1 LTGETISK
9 KDVEHIASL
18 ARIELSEEE
27 KDLFTEQFN
36 RILDYFHKIDEL
48 DLEDVEPTYHVIEL
62 FNVFREDEV
71 TEPLTQDMVL
81 LNVQRRKDG
90 YIKAPKII

>member
-1 LTGETISK
+1 MTGETISK

-48 DLEDVEPTYHVIEL
+48 DLEEVEPTYHVIEL

-71 TEPLTQDMVL
+71 TEPLTQETVL
-81 LNVQRRKDG
+81 LNVQKRKDG
-90 YIKAPKII
+90 YIQAPKII

>member
-71 TEPLTQDMVL
+71 TEPLTQEMVL

>member
-1 LTGETISK
+1 MTGETISK

>member
-1 LTGETISK
+1 MSEKTISK
-9 KDVEHIASL
+9 KDVEHIALL

-27 KDLFTEQFN
+27 KELFTEQFN

-48 DLEDVEPTYHVIEL
+48 DLEDVEPTYHVLTL
-62 FNVFREDEV
+62 FNVFREDEL
-71 TEPLTQDMVL
+71 TEPLKREMAL
-81 LNVQRRKDG
+81 LNAARKNDG

>member
-1 LTGETISK
+1 MTGETISK

-48 DLEDVEPTYHVIEL
+48 HLEDVEPTYHVIDL

>member
-1 LTGETISK
+1 MTGETISK

-71 TEPLTQDMVL
+71 TEPLTQEMVL